1 MVTATR
7 SPDAHQGA
15 AGVLATGAAVLASR
29 GRLAGF
35 VVTAAVVTLAY
46 TILLPFDI
54 TQRFALANWHFLTAS
69 LVAWS
74 VALGLGMAYVLVV
87 QVYSIRQIAARRTGV
102 TVGGLAFVG
111 SLLPSLL
118 CCSPVLPTLLA
129 FVGLST
135 AQVYGATGAWQYF
148 FAVHRTAFLAGSL
161 VVLAVTAWWGLR
173 RIARGKCAG
182 DQGCATTPDTDRRQ
196 P

>member
-1 MVTATR
+1 VTATP
-7 SPDAHQGA
+7 SVDAHRSTR
-15 AGVLATGAAVLASR
+15 AGVLSTGVAVLASR
-29 GRLAGF
+29 GRLAGL

-54 TQRFALANWHFLTAS
+54 TQRFSLANWHYLNAS
-69 LVAWS
+69 LIAWS
-74 VALGLGMAYVLVV
+74 VALGLGMAYVFVV
-87 QVYSIRQIAARRTGV
+87 QVHAIRQIATRRSSV
-102 TVGGLAFVG
+102 TVGGVAFLG

-118 CCSPVLPTLLA
+118 CCSPVLPTLFA

-135 AQVYGATGAWQYF
+135 AQLYGTTGAWQYF
-148 FAVHRTAFLAGSL
+148 FAVHQTAFLAGSL

-173 RIARGKCAG
+173 RIANSTCAG
-182 DQGCATTPDTDRRQ
+182 DQGCATPDTDRRQ

>member
-1 MVTATR
+1 MTATP
-7 SPDAHQGA
+7 SVDPDQSAR
-15 AGVLATGAAVLASR
+15 AGVLSTGAAVLASR

-35 VVTAAVVTLAY
+35 VVTAAVVSLAY

-54 TQRFALANWHFLTAS
+54 TQRFSLANWHYLTAS
-69 LVAWS
+69 LIAWS

-87 QVYSIRQIAARRTGV
+87 QVHAIRQIAARGSSV
-102 TVGGLAFVG
+102 TVGGVAFLG

-135 AQVYGATGAWQYF
+135 AQVYGTAGAWQYF
-148 FAVHRTAFLAGSL
+148 FAVHQTAFLAGSL

-173 RIARGKCAG
+173 RIARSTCAT
-182 DQGCATTPDTDRRQ
+182 DQGCATPDTDRSQ